1 MALILYEH
9 ETHNTNDAHNAYND
23 NDNDNDND
31 DTNND
36 NHEFDIY
43 IYIHIYIYIYIYIS
57 LMIIHREP
65 PGGTARGADASS
77 CRA

>member
-43 IYIHIYIYIYIYIS
+43 IYIS